1 MSTIITFYTA
11 ANDDAAE
18 DQGPG
23 RDKAEFGNFDVF
35 ASLEEWESLL
45 LDRSLDDIDG
55 PEQVNDEESPIIL
68 SFLPAL
74 TKALAATDPAGLA
87 DITRRWVAARAK
99 DGETLDPAQARKI
112 LDAVAGLARSRRK
125 LYCQV
130 A

>member
-18 DQGPG
+18 EPGPG
-23 RDKAEFGNFDVF
+23 RDAVEYGNFDVF

-45 LDRSLDDIDG
+45 LNRSLDDVDG
-55 PEQVNDEESPIIL
+55 PEQINDDEPLIF

-74 TKALAATDPAGLA
+74 TKALAAA
-87 DITRRWVAARAK
+87 DRRTLDTVTRKWIAARAEE
-99 DGETLDPAQARKI
+99 GEEIDPELARAI
-112 LDAVAGLARSRRK
+112 LTDLAGLARSRRR